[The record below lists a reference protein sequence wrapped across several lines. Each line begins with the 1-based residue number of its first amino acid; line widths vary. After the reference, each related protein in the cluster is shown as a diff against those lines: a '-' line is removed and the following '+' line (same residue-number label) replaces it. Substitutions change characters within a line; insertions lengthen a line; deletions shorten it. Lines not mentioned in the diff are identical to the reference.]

1 MAKVGQWGKEKNCR
15 VRFIVNANKQLSF
28 TNMKRTAASRWATHN
43 IVGRR
48 PKMEYLGP
56 DLDEITMDIIFDAE
70 MGVNPRKE
78 MKKLRVACRKGEA
91 HYLWIGGRKVRSAR
105 LYIKSVSESWDR
117 IWNKGELV
125 RCVVSVTFGEY
136 R

>member
-43 IVGRR
+43 IVGKR

-56 DLDEITMDIIFDAE
+56 DLDEITMDII
-70 MGVNPRKE
+70 
-78 MKKLRVACRKGEA
+78 
-91 HYLWIGGRKVRSAR
+91 
-105 LYIKSVSESWDR
+105 
-117 IWNKGELV
+117 
-125 RCVVSVTFGEY
+125 
-136 R
+136 